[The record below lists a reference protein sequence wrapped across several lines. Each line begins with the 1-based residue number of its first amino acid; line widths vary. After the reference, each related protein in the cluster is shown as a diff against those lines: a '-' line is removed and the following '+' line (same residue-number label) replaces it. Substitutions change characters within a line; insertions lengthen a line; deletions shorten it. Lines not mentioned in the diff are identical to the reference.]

1 MKRKNN
7 RSTVNAIEIIEN
19 IESQL
24 SSLKKALEE
33 LKETQPA
40 MEPET
45 EEFKSVREYEF
56 CGMWKDREDL
66 KGLSSSEWLEKMRR
80 EQWSRT

>member
-1 MKRKNN
+1 MKKKSK
-7 RSTVNAIEIIEN
+7 STSNVIEIIEH

-24 SSLKKALEE
+24 SNLKKALEE
-33 LKETQPA
+33 TKPTV
-40 MEPET
+40 EPET

-56 CGMWKDREDL
+56 CGMWKDREDM
-66 KGLSSSEWLEKMRR
+66 KGLSSSDWLAKIRR